1 MIRNSKNSAE
11 LDTTEDHLLVSIHSH
26 YAELILS
33 GVKSVELRRRFARN
47 VVGRK
52 MFIYA
57 TLPKAAVVGHVQIEG
72 IEHISV
78 AEIWDLYGAR
88 AAISRDAF
96 TRYFEGVNAGYAILL
111 SEPKR
116 YDHPVPLQ
124 ALRAIHKLTVPQ
136 SYTFLREAH
145 RELIEH
151 EQDQGPHRH

>member
-1 MIRNSKNSAE
+1 MTPDSKNSAE
-11 LDTTEDHLLVSIHSH
+11 LDRNEDHLLVSIHSH

-47 VVGRK
+47 VVGSK

-72 IEHISV
+72 LEHISV
-78 AEIWDLYGAR
+78 AEIWEIYGAR

-96 TRYFEGVNAGYAILL
+96 NRYFDGVTAGCAILL

-116 YDHPVPLQ
+116 YDHPVPLDD
-124 ALRAIHKLTVPQ
+124 LRAVYKLTVPQ

-151 EQDQGPHRH
+151 EQD